1 MRSPSERLV
10 RSGVLVMCVAMTA
23 RARSTSATE
32 TVQRASR
39 RGGLRPLR
47 EGHVMSSA
55 AGTESRTLVDRAKA
69 ILMKPKEEW
78 PVIAAEKT
86 EIAALYRT
94 YVIPLAA
101 IGPVANAIGGALIG
115 TNLVGVGAVRVPFTN
130 AVVGAVIAF
139 ALSLLGTYVV
149 ARVIDYLAPRYG
161 GTRDLTGAFKVSAYS
176 STAQWLVGIFALIPA
191 LSALSILGLYGLYLL
206 YLALPV
212 VMKVPA
218 EKAMSYT
225 VAVVVAVILVF
236 IVIG

>member
-1 MRSPSERLV
+1 
-10 RSGVLVMCVAMTA
+10 
-23 RARSTSATE
+23 
-32 TVQRASR
+32 
-39 RGGLRPLR
+39 
-47 EGHVMSSA
+47 MSSA

-206 YLALPV
+206 YLGLPV

-236 IVIG
+236 IVIGVVSGIVIGTAAFVTL

>member
-1 MRSPSERLV
+1 
-10 RSGVLVMCVAMTA
+10 
-23 RARSTSATE
+23 
-32 TVQRASR
+32 
-39 RGGLRPLR
+39 
-47 EGHVMSSA
+47 MSSA

-78 PVIAAEKT
+78 P
-86 EIAALYRT
+86 
-94 YVIPLAA
+94 
-101 IGPVANAIGGALIG
+101 
-115 TNLVGVGAVRVPFTN
+115 
-130 AVVGAVIAF
+130 VVGAVIAF

-206 YLALPV
+206 YLGLLV
-212 VMKVPA
+212 VLKVPA

-236 IVIG
+236 IVI

>member
-1 MRSPSERLV
+1 
-10 RSGVLVMCVAMTA
+10 
-23 RARSTSATE
+23 
-32 TVQRASR
+32 
-39 RGGLRPLR
+39 
-47 EGHVMSSA
+47 MSSA

-130 AVVGAVIAF
+130 AVVGAVFAF

-206 YLALPV
+206 YLGLPV

-236 IVIG
+236 IVIGVVSGIVIGTAAFATL

>member
-1 MRSPSERLV
+1 
-10 RSGVLVMCVAMTA
+10 
-23 RARSTSATE
+23 
-32 TVQRASR
+32 
-39 RGGLRPLR
+39 
-47 EGHVMSSA
+47 MSSA

-176 STAQWLVGIFALIPA
+176 STAQWLVGIFSLIPA
-191 LSALSILGLYGLYLL
+191 LSGLSILGLYGLYLL
-206 YLALPV
+206 YLGLPV

-236 IVIG
+236 IVIGVVSGIVIGTAAFATL

>member
-1 MRSPSERLV
+1 
-10 RSGVLVMCVAMTA
+10 
-23 RARSTSATE
+23 
-32 TVQRASR
+32 
-39 RGGLRPLR
+39 
-47 EGHVMSSA
+47 MSSA

-206 YLALPV
+206 YLGLPV

-236 IVIG
+236 IVIGVVSGIVIGTAAFATL

>member
-1 MRSPSERLV
+1 MAV
-10 RSGVLVMCVAMTA
+10 G
-23 RARSTSATE
+23 
-32 TVQRASR
+32 
-39 RGGLRPLR
+39 
-47 EGHVMSSA
+47 EGAQSK
-55 AGTESRTLVDRAKA
+55 TLVDRAKA

-86 EIAALYRT
+86 DIATLYRT

-101 IGPVANAIGGALIG
+101 IGPVANALGGALIG
-115 TNLVGVGAVRVPFTN
+115 TTLVGVGAVRVPFTN
-130 AVVGAVIAF
+130 AVVGGLIAF

-176 STAQWLVGIFALIPA
+176 STAQWVVGIFALIPA

-206 YLALPV
+206 YLGLPV

-225 VAVVVAVILVF
+225 VAVVVAVIVVF
-236 IVIG
+236 IVIGAVSGIVIGTAAFVTL